1 LEVSPARDPGILT
14 AIKLGLNEKH
24 IDTTYAPIA
33 DDAFEEMYAAV
44 RAKEGRV
51 YTDKQVAGL
60 PEIDAIHKYAQEW
73 RARKIA
79 SQRLINY
86 LNKKQQPLNI
96 LEIGCG
102 NGWLANKLACI
113 PNAKVI
119 GLDTSHLEIDQAR
132 RVFNNINLKFIN
144 SEFTKAA
151 VGNNERFDVIIFAAS
166 LSYFPSVKAVINDAF
181 SLLKPRGEI
190 HVLDTPFYDNQTA
203 GVAITRCREYYND
216 MGYPAMAANYYH
228 HLLAEIL
235 PFKHRVLFN
244 PATIWNRLRK
254 QGVFY
259 WITLTP

>member
-1 LEVSPARDPGILT
+1 M
-14 AIKLGLNEKH
+14 GLKEKH
-24 IDTTYAPIA
+24 IDTTYASIA

-44 RAKEGRV
+44 REKEGRV
-51 YTDKQVAGL
+51 YTDKQVVRL
-60 PEIDAIHKYAQEW
+60 PEIDGTHKYALEW
-73 RARKIA
+73 RARKISSA
-79 SQRLINY
+79 RLINY
-86 LNKKQQPLNI
+86 LTKKEKPLHI

-102 NGWLANKLACI
+102 NGWLANKLTGI
-113 PNAKVI
+113 PQAKVT
-119 GLDTSHLEIDQAR
+119 GLDTSQLEIDQAR
-132 RVFNNINLKFIN
+132 RVFKNVNLKFIN

-151 VGNNERFDVIIFAAS
+151 VGNNERFDVIVFAAS
-166 LSYFPSVKAVINDAF
+166 LSYFPFVKAVIDDAF
-181 SLLKPRGEI
+181 SLLKPGGEI
-190 HVLDTPFYDNQTA
+190 HVLDTPFYKNQIA
-203 GVAITRCREYYND
+203 SVAIARCREYYND